1 MIERSRDIKILYR
14 KFTRSIERWCSSLP
28 PLGVIRLESSHT
40 LVFTIFLHGLNIS
53 RDYRNF
59 HSPWSMVFRYERLTS
74 AIFFPQRRSISPRDT
89 TVFRPHNLRHIE
101 LHASFLPEL
110 SRKIVSLSRPRD
122 KADKIGNGKSG
133 IANFE
138 ILSPLFPRSSKL
150 TAEYNSNRFPARNAI
165 YHAR

>member
-1 MIERSRDIKILYR
+1 MIERSGDIKILYR

-74 AIFFPQRRSISPRDT
+74 VIFSDGLFLQETPLFSVPINYVISSYT
-89 TVFRPHNLRHIE
+89 LRFYPNY
-101 LHASFLPEL
+101 LA
-110 SRKIVSLSRPRD
+110 KVSLSQDREIKPT
-122 KADKIGNGKSG
+122 KSEMENQESR
-133 IANFE
+133 ILKF
-138 ILSPLFPRSSKL
+138 LSPLFPRSSKL
-150 TAEYNSNRFPARNAI
+150 TAEYDSNSFPARNAI